1 MNTIRTPDKAGAAAR
16 QDATLRR
23 ARGGASPTL
32 RMSRSPRPHRLAAPC
47 GTDADVVG
55 AQRLALAVLED
66 GIRATLGLKGRAVS
80 VAWRRRE
87 LLWLTSDDRTEPF
100 AFSTIC
106 DLFGIDA
113 DHLRARVLEAIPER
127 LRVRPGREEL
137 AGTPDARA
145 EGRLPAGRSLVP
157 QDLHPH
163 REGQRR

>member
-1 MNTIRTPDKAGAAAR
+1 MKTFTTPDEAGAAAR

-23 ARGGASPTL
+23 AGGGASPAL
-32 RMSRSPRPHRLAAPC
+32 RVSRGPRPHRLATPC

-66 GIRATLGLKGRAVS
+66 GIRAVLRLKGRAVS
-80 VAWRRRE
+80 AAWRRRE
-87 LLWLTSDDRTEPF
+87 LLWLTSDDRSETF
-100 AFSTIC
+100 AFATIC
-106 DLFGIDA
+106 DALGIEA
-113 DHLRARVLEAIPER
+113 DHLRARVLEKCPRGI
-127 LRVRPGREEL
+127 RPGREEL

-145 EGRLPAGRSLVP
+145 ERRLPAGRSLVP